1 MFDDDGNIKCQL
13 EFSYFRTGQNV
24 QEFKEMAHMSLWVM
38 YLPETRKEM
47 HVETSMFSC
56 PNPPNLTD
64 I

>member
-38 YLPETRKEM
+38 YLPETRKRNARRNKY
-47 HVETSMFSC
+47 VLLSQSPKF
-56 PNPPNLTD
+56 N
-64 I
+64 